1 MKSSRQPKGTSE
13 VGAPRSNLGRP
24 PGKRM
29 NQEGRLWIA
38 LPTWVR
44 EGLKQIAQRDER
56 SVTKTATVM
65 LVNAVTERFTKD
77 EVIEL
82 QRRFVPPAS
91 TSASE

>member
-1 MKSSRQPKGTSE
+1 MKSTKRPRETSG
-13 VGAPRSNLGRP
+13 VGAPLSKLGRP

-29 NQEGRLWIA
+29 NPDGRLWIA

-44 EGLKQIAQRDER
+44 EGLKQIAQQDER

-77 EVIEL
+77 EVTEL